1 MEQKLIQ
8 IAIDGPVAAGK
19 GAVAQ
24 ALARRLS
31 IVNIDTGAMYRVA
44 TLLAMTR
51 GIDVRDE
58 EGIVQVLTQVVIEQ
72 RQPTEKEV
80 DGRWN
85 TIIVDGKDV
94 SQEIRRKEIGLQ
106 VPKVAAL
113 PRVREIMVKKQQEM
127 ASKVSVVMEGR
138 DIGSVVLPQATLKVY
153 LDADLKERAR
163 RRWEERKDMGEIV
176 EYDEM
181 LNQVRA
187 RDEMDMTREMSPL
200 KRLPE
205 ALYIDST
212 HITVDQVCELI
223 EKSLLSIT

>member
-44 TLLAMTR
+44 TLLAMTH

-58 EGIVQVLTQVVIEQ
+58 EGIVQILAQAVIEQ
-72 RQPTEKEV
+72 RQPTDKEG

-85 TIIVDGKDV
+85 TILVDGKDV

-113 PRVREIMVKKQQEM
+113 SRVREIMVKKQQEM

-138 DIGSVVLPQATLKVY
+138 DIGSVVLPDATLKVY

-187 RDEMDMTREMSPL
+187 RDEMDMTREASPL

-212 HITVDQVCELI
+212 HMTVDQVCELI
-223 EKSLLSIT
+223 EKTLLSVT